1 MGTSSTMDLYAV
13 MGNPINHSKSPVI
26 HTQFAELT
34 KQDLIYS
41 AMLVPKDGFDSAVS
55 DFFKGSGRG
64 LNITVPFK
72 EEAFAYVDAMSERA
86 QIAKAVNTLILQEDG
101 SVLGENTDGAGLVRD
116 LTVNLNVHLI
126 GRRVLILGAGG
137 AVRGVLKPILD
148 EQPQSITIANR
159 TFEKAEALASEFS
172 QYGDVTAQK
181 FEDVAG
187 EFDVIINGTSASL
200 QGDLPPIS
208 NDVIGTKTQVYDMM
222 YGKEPTPF
230 MAWATEQ
237 GAAQA
242 FDGLGMLVEQA
253 AESFFLWRGVR
264 PDSRKS
270 PAMLGF
276 FCFFFLCDGLD

>member
-187 EFDVIINGTSASL
+187 DFDVIINGTSASL
-200 QGDLPPIS
+200 QGDLPPVS

-264 PDSRKS
+264 PDSRSVLKNLRAS
-270 PAMLGF
+270 LVA
-276 FCFFFLCDGLD
+276 

>member
-41 AMLVPKDGFDSAVS
+41 AMLVPKDGFNSAVA

-101 SVLGENTDGAGLVRD
+101 TVLGENTDGAGLVRD

-172 QYGDVTAQK
+172 QYGDVVAQK
-181 FEDVAG
+181 FENVAG

-208 NDVIGTKTQVYDMM
+208 NEVIGVKTQVYDMM

-264 PDSRKS
+264 PDSRSVLESLRAKLV
-270 PAMLGF
+270 A
-276 FCFFFLCDGLD
+276 

>member
-86 QIAKAVNTLILQEDG
+86 QIAKAVNTLILQKDG

-200 QGDLPPIS
+200 QGDLPPVS

-264 PDSRKS
+264 PDSRSVLKNLRAS
-270 PAMLGF
+270 LVA
-276 FCFFFLCDGLD
+276 

>member
-1 MGTSSTMDLYAV
+1 MGASSTMDLYAV

-172 QYGDVTAQK
+172 QYGDVAAQK

-264 PDSRKS
+264 PDSRSVLKNLRAS
-270 PAMLGF
+270 LVA
-276 FCFFFLCDGLD
+276 